1 MSYFGNLICFVKECE
16 ILIEKDNVS
25 QLKPYES
32 HVNPLVKSFLNDWK
46 KSLELINQEIMRSFT
61 NFKNGQTILQATL
74 TQLIQYYHKFH
85 KIMSHN
91 AFKHLSIRN
100 EMLR

>member
-1 MSYFGNLICFVKECE
+1 M
-16 ILIEKDNVS
+16 
-25 QLKPYES
+25 
-32 HVNPLVKSFLNDWK
+32 
-46 KSLELINQEIMRSFT
+46 ELINQEIMRSFT

-91 AFKHLSIRN
+91 AFKHLSVRN